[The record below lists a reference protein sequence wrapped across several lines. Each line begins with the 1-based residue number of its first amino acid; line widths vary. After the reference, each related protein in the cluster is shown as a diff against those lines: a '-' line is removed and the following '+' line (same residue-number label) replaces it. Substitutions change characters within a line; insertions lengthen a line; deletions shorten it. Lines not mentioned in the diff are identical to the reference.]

1 MDLEL
6 VTIGPADDHR
16 LDAFHAGI
24 YLDAFA
30 AQREPLD
37 AWRRALRGDAP
48 YALTVRIAGHDL
60 AGASPNI
67 VGGIAYERYP
77 ASGCGLLTYACV
89 APAARGAGLGR
100 RLIDDAVAALTAAGA
115 PLVLG
120 EVDDPTARDGAAA
133 DVAWARLTRFQ
144 RWGARVLD
152 VPYVQPSLGPGLARD
167 RGLCLIAFGARAPR
181 GVDGAVLATFVREL
195 WAACEGPGA
204 ADDPELARVTG
215 AMRGT
220 VALVERTRS

>member
-6 VTIGPADDHR
+6 VTIGAADDHL
-16 LDAFHAGI
+16 LDAFHAGV

-30 AQREPLD
+30 AQREPVE
-37 AWRRALRGDAP
+37 AWRRALRGEAP
-48 YALTVRIAGHDL
+48 YALTIRIAGHALGGDAPEIL
-60 AGASPNI
+60 
-67 VGGIAYERYP
+67 GGIAYERYP

-89 APAARGAGLGR
+89 ATAARGAGLGR

-120 EVDDPTARDGAAA
+120 EVDDPTVRDGAAA

-167 RGLCLIAFGARAPR
+167 RGLCLIAFGACGPI
-181 GVDGAVLATFVREL
+181 DGAVLATFVREL
-195 WAACEGPGA
+195 WVACEGPGA

-220 VALVERTRS
+220 VAVVERTRS